1 MKKRPAASAAIVVL
15 VATAFLGSRI
25 VWVHDAYG
33 EWGISPASPP
43 LRISTFGRDYDRSR
57 LKPVTTALPG
67 LRSVDSTEHG
77 TVLASDSAT
86 TSSPTVVYLEDPEGL
101 VWSCALVGGP

>member
-1 MKKRPAASAAIVVL
+1 VKKRLTASAAIVVL
-15 VATAFLGSRI
+15 VATAFLGFRI

-33 EWGISPASPP
+33 EWRVSPASPP
-43 LRISTFGRDYDRSR
+43 LRISTLGRDYDRGEF
-57 LKPVTTALPG
+57 KPVTKALPG

-86 TSSPTVVYLEDPEGL
+86 TSSPTVIYLEDPEGL
-101 VWSCALVGGP
+101 VWSYALVGGP